1 MGVHWKI
8 WFLGWGGG
16 AWMFLFREGGAW
28 IFLGGWGDELPKK
41 GGAWIVC
48 RFNRGLGKRRGYE
61 FEVRPQ
67 CTLWVGEAFLLTQIS
82 KANNIQYSIIT
93 NNINYNWHIV
103 SQKTQ

>member
-61 FEVRPQ
+61 FEVGEGWDPNAHYESEKPSYWHKYPKQ
-67 CTLWVGEAFLLTQIS
+67 ITFNTVLLLIILTLID
-82 KANNIQYSIIT
+82 K
-93 NNINYNWHIV
+93 
-103 SQKTQ
+103 

>member
-61 FEVRPQ
+61 FEVEVETPMHTMSRRS
-67 CTLWVGEAFLLTQIS
+67 LLIDT
-82 KANNIQYSIIT
+82 NIQS
-93 NNINYNWHIV
+93 
-103 SQKTQ
+103 K